1 MNIYPSKL
9 LEIENKRPIN
19 ILPYIKNEAVKQSVR
34 IIVEGE
40 DLEMNLRFYMMV
52 IPVKE

>member
-1 MNIYPSKL
+1 MHQN
-9 LEIENKRPIN
+9 
-19 ILPYIKNEAVKQSVR
+19 ATVKQSVR

-52 IPVKE
+52 IPVEE